1 MKNENTRRN
10 IDETRRE
17 NAMLEA
23 KEQDTKIIK
32 RNSEIMTTIST
43 LNYIKHN

>member
-1 MKNENTRRN
+1 ML
-10 IDETRRE
+10 DETRRE

-23 KEQDTKIIK
+23 QAQDNKIIK
-32 RNSEIMTTIST
+32 RNSEITSTIAT